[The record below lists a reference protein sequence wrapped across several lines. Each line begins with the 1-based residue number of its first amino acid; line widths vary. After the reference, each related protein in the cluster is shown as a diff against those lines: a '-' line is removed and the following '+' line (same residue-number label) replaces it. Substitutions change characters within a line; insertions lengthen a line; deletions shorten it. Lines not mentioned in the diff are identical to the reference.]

1 MQGLKWRREE
11 AIKSLRITYSSVSA
25 RGITFNKK
33 NRMDEIE
40 IPTEHLHET
49 IQEKVKEAGES
60 GWFMLVAISTALM
73 AVFAAIAGLMAGHH
87 SNEALIEQIKA
98 SDQWAYYQAKGIK
111 AEIKV
116 LESKSGIVEAGS
128 VEKYKKEQETISEK
142 AKEAEAISQFHLDK
156 HVTLARAVTLFQIAI
171 AISAISILTR
181 KKWLWIGSIFI
192 AAAGLLFFILG
203 FL

>member
-1 MQGLKWRREE
+1 
-11 AIKSLRITYSSVSA
+11 
-25 RGITFNKK
+25 
-33 NRMDEIE
+33 MDEIE

-49 IQEKVKEAGES
+49 IQEKVKEQRES

-111 AEIKV
+111 AEIKA
-116 LESKSGIVEAGS
+116 LEAKAGIAEAGS
-128 VEKYKKEQETISEK
+128 SEKYKKEQEEISEK
-142 AKEAEAISQFHLDK
+142 AKDAETTSKFHLDK
-156 HVTLARAVTLFQIAI
+156 HVQLAKAVTLFQIAI

-192 AAAGLLFFILG
+192 ASAGLLFFILG